1 MSQAVHP
8 ISNNFPDSFLVA
20 SCGSYGAVVLRVMGV
35 LMCCCQCYGSSEGS
49 CLPCLGISGRAVA
62 LSSCSSRGD
71 LRIRSQVKIGAVK
84 CDAKGTSFVC
94 KAGSGSYRRNPD
106 MRQNRNGFRGR
117 NRQNEER
124 DSFDDEPELLSSKNG
139 PLLSLS
145 SSPKFQATSAPGPR
159 EKEIVELFRKVQS
172 QLRERAAAK
181 EDKKIE
187 VTQGQRKE
195 SETVDSLLKLLRKH
209 SVEQG
214 KRKSSS
220 GSSKNETEQNAV
232 YDEDKSTSFFDSSS
246 RVGAEAREPK
256 EPNASSLTRPASNFR
271 RRSPVNQFKYQ
282 PIYPSEETMNSV
294 SQLNPSGKRKKSSVE
309 ISTDSRHQPEPELQ
323 LGSEPEHDASFVD
336 GDVYDEVS
344 DSEPNILVGNVYD
357 EVSDNESDVVEGSVY
372 EASEGESSDID
383 NADNDEDGGK
393 EEDIEHPDFTA
404 LKLPELRAIAKSR
417 GVKGFSKMKKGEL
430 VELLS
435 GSSV

>member
-1 MSQAVHP
+1 MSQAVHLM
-8 ISNNFPDSFLVA
+8 SNNFPG
-20 SCGSYGAVVLRVMGV
+20 CGSL
-35 LMCCCQCYGSSEGS
+35 EGR
-49 CLPCLGISGRAVA
+49 CLPCLGVSGRMVAV
-62 LSSCSSRGD
+62 SSCSSRGD
-71 LRIRSQVKIGAVK
+71 LRIFSQVKVGVLK
-84 CDAKGTSFVC
+84 CAAKGTSFVS
-94 KAGSGSYRRNPD
+94 KAGSGAYRRNPD
-106 MRQNRNGFRGR
+106 IRQNRNGFRGR

-124 DSFDDEPELLSSKNG
+124 DNFDDESELLSSKNG

-209 SVEQG
+209 SLEQG

-220 GSSKNETEQNAV
+220 GNTKDFVLDKTEQNAV
-232 YDEDKSTSFFDSSS
+232 YVENKSTSFFDSSS
-246 RVGAEAREPK
+246 GVGAEAREPK

-271 RRSPVNQFKYQ
+271 RRSPVTQFKYQ
-282 PIYPSEETMNSV
+282 PIYPSEETMSSV
-294 SQLNPSGKRKKSSVE
+294 SQLDSSGKRKNSAVE
-309 ISTDSRHQPEPELQ
+309 ISTDSRHQTEPELE
-323 LGSEPEHDASFVD
+323 LESESEHDASFVD
-336 GDVYDEVS
+336 GDVYVELS
-344 DSEPNILVGNVYD
+344 DSEPNILIGNVYD
-357 EVSDNESDVVEGSVY
+357 EVSDNESDVVEDSVY
-372 EASEGESSDID
+372 EALEGESLDID
-383 NADNDEDGGK
+383 NADNNEHGEK
-393 EEDIEHPDFTA
+393 EEDIEHPELSA

-417 GVKGFSKMKKGEL
+417 GVKGFSKMKKGKL

-435 GSSV
+435 GSLI